1 MEEEIDFTPFLVSRP
16 YPQRSDND
24 VTSGNHLRDSKDFE
38 RTADL
43 MSSSPSKSLENSQ
56 SNTANLNHSGGNPS
70 HKTGIRELDK
80 KINEGDLTAWDYYKA
95 KNLGID
101 LRVYMQGDFNHK
113 VANTSKATQGVYD
126 TLKALELGDSIINKA
141 QDNSGVLNGMSRWL
155 NEKSGGLWSLDHD
168 LAQTDNLVTNY
179 AYSVAR
185 SLGNGKTN
193 LEQQK
198 DAKNM
203 TAFRAK
209 SKEENTSR
217 MAQNQDINLT
227 FLRNQIAEL
236 EALGGRV
243 SPELYDKVQEYE
255 RKIDY
260 INSKNGKIDLKEY
273 NAIRGDYGKYFHQK
287 AITQQGGDDEI
298 IRRKRT

>member
-24 VTSGNHLRDSKDFE
+24 VTSGNHSAKENISNDAVGE
-38 RTADL
+38 RRIAD
-43 MSSSPSKSLENSQ
+43 SSPQDNADTLR
-56 SNTANLNHSGGNPS
+56 H
-70 HKTGIRELDK
+70 TGIKELDN
-80 KINEGDLTAWDYYKA
+80 KINKGDLTAWDYYKA

-273 NAIRGDYGKYFHQK
+273 NAIRGDYGKYFHHKQG
-287 AITQQGGDDEI
+287 TQQGGDDEI
-298 IRRKRT
+298 IRRKRTS